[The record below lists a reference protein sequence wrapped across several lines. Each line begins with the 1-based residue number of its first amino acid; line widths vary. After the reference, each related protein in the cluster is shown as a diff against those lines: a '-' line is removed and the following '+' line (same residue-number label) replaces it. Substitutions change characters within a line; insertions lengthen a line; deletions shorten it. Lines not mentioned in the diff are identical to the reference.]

1 MAIRSF
7 KPYTPGT
14 RTRVVTD
21 FSEVTSS
28 KPERSLVVS
37 KHRKK
42 GRNNRGV
49 ITCRHRGGGIRG
61 YIGLLIFVEIS
72 MVFRP
77 KLRQFIMT
85 HIGMQDLLYFSTLMV
100 KRDTYLLLL
109 A

>member
-14 RTRVVTD
+14 RSRVVTD

-49 ITCRHRGGGIRG
+49 ITCRHRGGGHKRLYRI
-61 YIGLLIFVEIS
+61 VD
-72 MVFRP
+72 FRRN
-77 KLRQFIMT
+77 KHGVLAKVRQYIMT

-109 A
+109 T

>member
-7 KPYTPGT
+7 RPYTPGT

-49 ITCRHRGGGIRG
+49 ITCRHRGGGHKRLYRIVDFRRNKNG
-61 YIGLLIFVEIS
+61 IKAKIGRAHVCLE
-72 MVFRP
+72 FR
-77 KLRQFIMT
+77 RVHFR
-85 HIGMQDLLYFSTLMV
+85 S
-100 KRDTYLLLL
+100 
-109 A
+109 

>member
-14 RTRVVTD
+14 RGRVVTD

-37 KHRKK
+37 KHQKK

-49 ITCRHRGGGIRG
+49 IT
-61 YIGLLIFVEIS
+61 LSLIHIS
-72 MVFRP
+72 EPTRP
-77 KLRQFIMT
+77 
-85 HIGMQDLLYFSTLMV
+85 Y
-100 KRDTYLLLL
+100 
-109 A
+109 